1 MAPAAFRYN
10 WEHSAFLC
18 ASLQDLLRKST
29 QKPRFAVTVTANFSF
44 RIFSIKIWCMYSR
57 KPTVQWSEVTCCS
70 RIWSN
75 GSSQG
80 RNYTDVF
87 FNKSCIFEG
96 GFCLVGWGCFYP
108 RLFQWPYSYHCLSEC
123 CTGPAEGMTQR
134 KGKEQHQ
141 LEASQINF
149 EMRTFPQGVVLCETA
164 FKTCWRREVCFP
176 ILSSTHRNS

>member
-44 RIFSIKIWCMYSR
+44 RIFSIKIWCIYSR

-75 GSSQG
+75 GSPQG
-80 RNYTDVF
+80 RNYTDTF
-87 FNKSCIFEG
+87 FNKSCIFEE
-96 GFCLVGWGCFYP
+96 GFVWLVGVVFTPDYFSD
-108 RLFQWPYSYHCLSEC
+108 LTH
-123 CTGPAEGMTQR
+123 TI
-134 KGKEQHQ
+134 
-141 LEASQINF
+141 ASQSAA
-149 EMRTFPQGVVLCETA
+149 QDQLKG
-164 FKTCWRREVCFP
+164 
-176 ILSSTHRNS
+176 